1 MLESLEYSCV
11 ASLKAWQPRQLTSVG
26 PSSRANRLKTQVKP
40 MVRLNIAGSK
50 RSMSQLKQSCILKC
64 SNKFLIFSRQKY
76 KNKVAAWLLMN
87 EVQIAQLRT
96 ITGKRQC
103 LSEHFLT
110 IRKDSFLYKIYF
122 IFYFFLLEKSILGI
136 ILAAYIFPSIIF
148 LTFTNK
154 FYCVPCIQKGTDYL
168 ELSQSEHISK

>member
-76 KNKVAAWLLMN
+76 KNKVAAWLLMK
-87 EVQIAQLRT
+87 EVQIAQLRI

-103 LSEHFLT
+103 LSEHFLSEKT
-110 IRKDSFLYKIYF
+110 LFYIKYILYFSFFSWKSQFWALY
-122 IFYFFLLEKSILGI
+122 
-136 ILAAYIFPSIIF
+136 
-148 LTFTNK
+148 
-154 FYCVPCIQKGTDYL
+154 
-168 ELSQSEHISK
+168 